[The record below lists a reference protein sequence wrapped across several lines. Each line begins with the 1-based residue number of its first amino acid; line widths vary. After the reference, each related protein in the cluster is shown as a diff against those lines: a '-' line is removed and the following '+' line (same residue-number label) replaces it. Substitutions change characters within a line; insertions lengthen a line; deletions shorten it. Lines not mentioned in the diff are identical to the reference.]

1 MLLEGLHQQA
11 QTHSSPHALAGVG
24 PRNLLGAA
32 RRVAVRGMCHRTRWQ
47 RWLFQRL
54 IALTQQEE
62 IKSANQEK
70 N

>member
-1 MLLEGLHQQA
+1 MLLEGLHRQA
-11 QTHSSPHALAGVG
+11 HTHSSPHALAGVG

-32 RRVAVRGMCHRTRWQ
+32 MRVAVCGMCHRTRWQ
-47 RWLFQRL
+47 RWLLQRL